1 MRFKVLSD
9 YIEIN
14 DLYTFKCATNLVDG
28 NEVTYTSSYV
38 DKIYVCI
45 AIFRTFSSSS
55 SKHLTMISIKL
66 G

>member
-14 DLYTFKCATNLVDG
+14 NLYTFKCVTNLVDG
-28 NEVTYTSSYV
+28 NEVNYTSSYV

-45 AIFRTFSSSS
+45 ATLLLKVKFRR
-55 SKHLTMISIKL
+55 I
-66 G
+66 